1 VVPALETS
9 RPHPPAPAL
18 SSRDLWVVSWISEM
32 YAVRSDQLAVLLDR
46 GERAA
51 QRCIERLRRA
61 GLVESRRILAGEPAW
76 VWLTGRGQRAAGT
89 GFRPWR
95 PNVTLLRH
103 IAAVNAV
110 RMFVQSRAVSS
121 EWVCERA
128 LARDQASDRHTPDG
142 VLLIEGRPHAI
153 EVELTMKS
161 RRRLGAIVTELSATY
176 DQVVYFC
183 APATLRQL
191 EELAATGRW
200 ANLALRPLP
209 TAEALHP
216 MAAR

>member
-1 VVPALETS
+1 
-9 RPHPPAPAL
+9 
-18 SSRDLWVVSWISEM
+18 M
-32 YAVRSDQLAVLLDR
+32 YAVRGDQLALLLDR

-51 QRCIERLRRA
+51 QRCIERLRGA

-76 VWLTGRGQRAAGT
+76 VWLTARGQRAAGS
-89 GFRPWR
+89 GFRVWR

-103 IAAVNAV
+103 IAAVNDV

-128 LARDQASDRHTPDG
+128 LARDQASEMHTPDG
-142 VLLIEGRPHAI
+142 VLMIEDRANAI

-161 RRRLGAIVTELSATY
+161 RRRVEGIVAELSGRY

-191 EELAATGRW
+191 SELAATGRW

-209 TAEALHP
+209 AADSLTRAGTA
-216 MAAR
+216 